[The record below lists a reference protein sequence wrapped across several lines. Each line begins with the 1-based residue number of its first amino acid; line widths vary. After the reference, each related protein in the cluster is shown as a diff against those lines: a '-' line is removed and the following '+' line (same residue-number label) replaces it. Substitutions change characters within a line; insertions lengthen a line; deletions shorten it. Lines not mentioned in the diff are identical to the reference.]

1 MLRSAL
7 RLLKLSFLTAV
18 LLLSSCKS
26 TISFEKDYYFQSLG
40 KDSNLVATVD
50 LKQLKAIDPA
60 LMSTGIG
67 YVDDNATRFSVALYK
82 DEYKDDDYPSSF
94 DDLSYYGAIE
104 GKYSSSLG
112 NTALSFS
119 KEFSKVKDSGLKY
132 YENDDKS
139 FQFAFAQKDMILFA
153 NGDYVKAYDE
163 SLRSREITITD
174 SDADKMANALA
185 AFYVREPKTMLDLGF
200 DLPLSVLVQMQKAL
214 VYLYQDE
221 GCYYLGGELLMRD
234 EKLAKTMLTLLR
246 NIEVQN
252 ARKFGQRP
260 NYSLLSS
267 IYVLSDAKIAIERKE
282 ISEEEFYS
290 FLKRLNSVS
299 ADLI

>member
-7 RLLKLSFLTAV
+7 RLLKLSFLTAL

-40 KDSNLVATVD
+40 KASNMVATVD
-50 LKQLKAIDPA
+50 LKQLKAIDPV
-60 LMSTGIG
+60 LLSTGIE
-67 YVDDNATRFSVALYK
+67 YVDDNATRLSLVLYK
-82 DEYKDDDYPSSF
+82 EESKDDDYPSSL
-94 DDLSYYGAIE
+94 DNLSYYGAIE

-139 FQFAFAQKDMILFA
+139 LQLAFAQKNMILFA
-153 NGDYVKAYDE
+153 NGDYIKAYDE
-163 SLRSREITITD
+163 SIKSREITITD
-174 SDADKMANALA
+174 DDAGKMADALA

-200 DLPLSVLVQMQKAL
+200 DLPLSVLVQIEKAL

-221 GCYYLGGELLMRD
+221 GRYYLGGELLMRD

-252 ARKFGQRP
+252 ARKFGQKP
-260 NYSLLSS
+260 NYSLISS
-267 IYVLSDAKIAIERKE
+267 IYVLSDAKIAIEKKE
-282 ISEEEFYS
+282 ISEEEFYN
-290 FLKRLNSVS
+290 FLHKLNSVS
-299 ADLI
+299 VNLI